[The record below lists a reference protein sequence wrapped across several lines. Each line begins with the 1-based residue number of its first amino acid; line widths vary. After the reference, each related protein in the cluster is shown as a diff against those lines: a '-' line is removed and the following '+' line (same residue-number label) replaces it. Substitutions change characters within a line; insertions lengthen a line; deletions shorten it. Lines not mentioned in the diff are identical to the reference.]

1 MEFSSSSNSI
11 IHWTKNYMKEH
22 DLINNSQQLQWI
34 IINSTSQDL
43 GNRDCQ
49 NGFKMTT
56 NQKMQ
61 QIESNPGRKGAS
73 QFFFFEGKMPH

>member
-11 IHWTKNYMKEH
+11 IHWTKNYMKED
-22 DLINNSQQLQWI
+22 DLINNSQKLQWI

-56 NQKMQ
+56 NQKKFSKTS
-61 QIESNPGRKGAS
+61 QILDE
-73 QFFFFEGKMPH
+73 KMPH

>member
-1 MEFSSSSNSI
+1 MN
-11 IHWTKNYMKEH
+11 EH
-22 DLINNSQQLQWI
+22 NLINNSQQLQGI

-56 NQKMQ
+56 NQKKCNKSS
-61 QIESNPGRKGAS
+61 QILDGKSKINRWRYGVQSEVETEKINSW
-73 QFFFFEGKMPH
+73 EGD